1 MIVEL
6 PGGFYDDVGDD
17 VGNRLGELEVSP
29 LSGADEELLAQ
40 HGGATAELV
49 TDVLSRCVRRVGA
62 TEPIG
67 AETVRALTVGDRQF
81 LMLKLREVTFGPH
94 VALVTRC
101 SWPGCGQKVDIDFE
115 VPDVPIREAHG
126 GPVLRVRLTARADPD
141 TPWVSF
147 RLPTGADQERCAP
160 LLDANP
166 AEALRELLELCVL
179 AIGTSDRLS
188 PEQIAELS
196 PLACAEIEAAMAEAA
211 PGPAMVMCASCPGCG
226 REFDVPL
233 DVADLFF
240 GETRATADLLYR
252 QVHYL
257 AYHYHWGESEILS
270 LPRAKRLHYVELLAE
285 EIESQNHAL
294 G

>member
-6 PGGFYDDVGDD
+6 PGGFYDDVG
-17 VGNRLGELEVSP
+17 NRVRELEVSP

-62 TEPIG
+62 IEPID
-67 AETVRALTVGDRQF
+67 ADAARALTVGDRQF
-81 LMLKLREVTFGPH
+81 LMLKLREATFGPH

-101 SWPGCGQKVDIDFE
+101 SWPDCGEKVDIDFE
-115 VPDVPIREAHG
+115 VPDVPVGKADG
-126 GPVLRVRLTARADPD
+126 GPVFGVRLTARADPD
-141 TPWVSF
+141 AAWVSF
-147 RLPTGADQERCAP
+147 RLPTGADQERCAL
-160 LLDANP
+160 LLDTNP
-166 AEALRELLELCVL
+166 AGALHELLELCVL
-179 AIGTSDRLS
+179 AIGTSDRPS
-188 PEQIAELS
+188 PERIAELS
-196 PLACAEIEAAMAEAA
+196 PLARAEIEAAMAEAA

-233 DVADLFF
+233 DVADMFF
-240 GETRATADLLYR
+240 GEARVTADLLYR

-257 AYHYHWGESEILS
+257 AYHYHWAEAEILS